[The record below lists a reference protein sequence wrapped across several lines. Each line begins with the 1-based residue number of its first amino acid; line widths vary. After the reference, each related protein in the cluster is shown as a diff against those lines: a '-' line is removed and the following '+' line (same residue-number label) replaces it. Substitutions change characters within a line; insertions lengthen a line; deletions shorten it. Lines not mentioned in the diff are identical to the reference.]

1 MEASA
6 RRIEEDERNLSEKL
20 EILAGQFQSYLLYFH
35 HMDVTPTDRHGTQAY
50 IRRTC
55 TMEQKKENTTRKEGE
70 ERNPILLE

>member
-6 RRIEEDERNLSEKL
+6 RRIEEDERNQSEKM
-20 EILAGQFQSYLLYFH
+20 ERLAGQFQIYLRYFH

-50 IRRTC
+50 IRRTR
-55 TMEQKKENTTRKEGE
+55 TMEQKKENATRNEGD